1 MPAGAGA
8 AGACSGGILPRWRTS
23 KGTCMH
29 AIIGGCGRVG
39 AQLAERLSTEGT
51 EVVVVD
57 SNQDAFDRLGPMFS
71 GDTLVGDI
79 TDPDVLRR
87 AGVERSEA
95 FAAITSQDNANLM
108 AVQIARE
115 MFDVPRTVARLFNPG
130 REESYRKMGV
140 HYVSGTRLVA
150 KAILNEL
157 RPETFPQHVSLG
169 EADLDI
175 VEMAIKREG
184 HGITVTELEREY
196 KLRVAAVRRG
206 ERVGL
211 PKVNDPLR
219 RGDIVIAAVHRD
231 AQKALRGILDHPLA
245 ANS

>member
-1 MPAGAGA
+1 
-8 AGACSGGILPRWRTS
+8 
-23 KGTCMH
+23 MH

-57 SNQDAFDRLGPMFS
+57 ANPDSFDRLGPMFS

-79 TDPDVLRR
+79 TDPEVLRR
-87 AGVERSEA
+87 ANVERTEA

-115 MFDVPRTVARLFNPG
+115 MFEVPRTVARLFNPG
-130 REESYRKMGV
+130 REDSYRKMGV

-150 KAILNEL
+150 KAILNEM
-157 RPETFPQHVSLG
+157 RPETFPQHVSL
-169 EADLDI
+169 EETDLDI

-184 HGITVTELEREY
+184 HGITITELERDY
-196 KLRVAAVRRG
+196 KMRVAAVRRG

-219 RGDIVIAAVHRD
+219 RGDIVIAAVDRGS
-231 AQKALRGILDHPLA
+231 QKELRRMMEHPLA
-245 ANS
+245 VASGAPMATG

>member
-1 MPAGAGA
+1 
-8 AGACSGGILPRWRTS
+8 
-23 KGTCMH
+23 MH

-51 EVVVVD
+51 EVVVID
-57 SNQDAFDRLGPMFS
+57 ANADAFDRLGPMFS

-79 TDPDVLRR
+79 TDPEVLRR
-87 AGVERSEA
+87 AGVERTEA

-150 KAILNEL
+150 KAILNEM
-157 RPETFPQHVSLG
+157 RSETFPQHVSLG
-169 EADLDI
+169 ETDLDI

-184 HGITVTELEREY
+184 HGITVVELEREHNM
-196 KLRVAAVRRG
+196 RVAAVRRG

-211 PKVNDPLR
+211 PKLTEPLR
-219 RGDIVIAAVHRD
+219 RGDVVIAAVDRN
-231 AQKALRGILDHPLA
+231 AQKSLRQIMDHPLA
-245 ANS
+245 VDDGVATATS